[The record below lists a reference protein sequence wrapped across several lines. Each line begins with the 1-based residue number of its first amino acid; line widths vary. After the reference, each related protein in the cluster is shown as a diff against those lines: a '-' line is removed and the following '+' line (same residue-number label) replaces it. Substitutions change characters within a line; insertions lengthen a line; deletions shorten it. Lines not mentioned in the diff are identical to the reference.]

1 MMIHHGQTSAVI
13 NGLQDAMQDGKSW
26 FGIHQ
31 SVQQLSITDLH
42 FFETYDRALDFSD
55 FNQQQQKQIVI
66 LPVELTYEYLVDR
79 LREAYQEGQVQP
91 SITLETKYIQ
101 DLYETIQDQL
111 NFARLAE
118 QMDDFDWSKV
128 FYDPLESNT
137 DAESFEDK
145 QQFNKLETLIE
156 ELSSFANIN
165 EASRI
170 KVSELLLHYWK
181 GEPMEAQVEMILDG
195 NFLKLDERVSMV
207 KENEHPISSDVLDLA
222 RIALAGGKQWMTYN
236 HSLYLIE
243 KTDVHFFSSEAEA
256 KTFAADNLSDRDAF
270 QVLHFRSPEDILR
283 QIPYGKQSILSLNQT
298 IMNMENLQYLKDNI
312 KYTGFGEALYTEL
325 EKNIGAK
332 KDEFQLHFNTQI
344 GNRPFDAVLD
354 FRKSNTSDMYFFN
367 RYKASIEK
375 SNGEKIEQSFQ
386 ITKGKGVTAKE
397 AYNLLQG
404 RAVKREMTNA
414 KGEEYQAWMQ
424 FDFDNKDEKGNF
436 KVNKYTENYGYDLRE
451 SIARFPV
458 FELDG
463 GDKEKD
469 LLRSLEKGNAQMATM
484 DKDGEQIK
492 IFLEANPKYKTIN
505 VYDEQ
510 FKMMKHEELPKAAN
524 GQRIQQD
531 QKIEEPKQEVKHTNS
546 QQEKQTEKKR
556 SQKNEKGLISK
567 KRVRNQKGVKV

>member
-1 MMIHHGQTSAVI
+1 MMIHHGQTTAVI

-26 FGIHQ
+26 LGIHQ
-31 SVQQLSITDLH
+31 TVQQLSITDLH
-42 FFETYDRALDFSD
+42 FFETHDRALDFSE
-55 FNQQQQKQIVI
+55 FNQQQQKQIVL

-79 LREAYQEGQVQP
+79 LREAYQEGQMQP
-91 SITLETKYIQ
+91 SIIVETKYIQ
-101 DLYETIQDQL
+101 DLYEIIQDQL

-128 FYDPLESNT
+128 FYDPLEANT
-137 DAESFEDK
+137 EAESFEDK
-145 QQFNKLETLIE
+145 QQFNRLETLME
-156 ELSSFANIN
+156 ELSLFAIID
-165 EASRI
+165 EASRT
-170 KVSELLLHYWK
+170 KVSELLHHYWE
-181 GEPMEAQVEMILDG
+181 GEPMESQVEMILDG
-195 NFLKLDERVSMV
+195 NFLKRDQSVSMV

-243 KTDVHFFSSEAEA
+243 KTDAHFFLSEGEA
-256 KTFAADNLSDRDAF
+256 KTFAADNLSDRDSY

-283 QIPYGKQSILSLNQT
+283 QIPYGNQSILSLNQT

-375 SNGEKIEQSFQ
+375 ANGEKIEQGFQ

-404 RAVKREMTNA
+404 RAVKREMTNS

-424 FDFDNKDEKGNF
+424 LDFDNKDEKGNF

-458 FELDG
+458 LELDG

-484 DKDGEQIK
+484 DKDGEHVK
-492 IFLEANPKYKTIN
+492 VFLEANPKYKTIN

-510 FKMMKHEELPKAAN
+510 FKMMKHEELPKVAN
-524 GQRIQQD
+524 GQRVQQD
-531 QKIEEPKQEVKHTNS
+531 QKIGEPKQEVKQTNS

-567 KRVRNQKGVKV
+567 KRVRNQKGIKI

>member
-42 FFETYDRALDFSD
+42 FFETYDRALDFSE
-55 FNQQQQKQIVI
+55 FNQQQQKEIVL

-101 DLYETIQDQL
+101 DLYETIHDQL

-118 QMDDFDWSKV
+118 QMDDFDWSTV

-137 DAESFEDK
+137 EAESFDDK

-156 ELSSFANIN
+156 ELSSFASID
-165 EASRI
+165 EASRK

-181 GEPMEAQVEMILDG
+181 GEPMESQVEMILDG
-195 NFLKLDERVSMV
+195 NFLKREEGVSMV

-236 HSLYLIE
+236 HSHYLIE
-243 KTDVHFFSSEAEA
+243 KTDVRFFSSEAEA

-424 FDFDNKDEKGNF
+424 LDFDNKDEKGNF

-492 IFLEANPKYKTIN
+492 VFLEANPKYKTIN

-510 FKMMKHEELPKAAN
+510 FKMMKHEELPKVAN

-531 QKIEEPKQEVKHTNS
+531 QKIGEPKQEVKHTNS

-556 SQKNEKGLISK
+556 SQKNDKGLISK
-567 KRVRNQKGVKV
+567 KRVSNQKGVKV